1 MNEKKLRAKMLEG
14 NYNVVS
20 LSKYLEISPSTFYRK
35 LRTEGFEIGEAN
47 KIVTALGLLS
57 QDASDIFFSCTVS

>member
-1 MNEKKLRAKMLEG
+1 MNKKKLRAKMLEG

-20 LSKYLEISPSTFYRK
+20 LSETLGISPSTFYRK

-47 KIVTALGLLS
+47 KIVAVLGLSS
-57 QDASDIFFSCTVS
+57 QDASDIFFSHTVS